1 MNRAIRLCFFKKYIS
16 IMYTGVVQCV
26 HWPLRPSSNKKW
38 MCSTLNCTFIFYINV
53 VWVFGFVYSWAHT
66 HIQIQH
72 CNVWKH
78 IHCTVYTVVLPVV
91 PTPGTTEQSQKL
103 SFKLYNVQSTHTM
116 NIVWELVVYDHHHT
130 VYNIVRNLTSSSV

>member
-38 MCSTLNCTFIFYINV
+38 MCSTLNCTFIFYI
-53 VWVFGFVYSWAHT
+53 VWVFGFVNSWAHT
-66 HIQIQH
+66 HKYNIAMFG
-72 CNVWKH
+72 N
-78 IHCTVYTVVLPVV
+78 TYTVQCTQWYYRWYRLRV
-91 PTPGTTEQSQKL
+91 PPSNLKNFPL
-103 SFKLYNVQSTHTM
+103 SYTMFRAHTHTM